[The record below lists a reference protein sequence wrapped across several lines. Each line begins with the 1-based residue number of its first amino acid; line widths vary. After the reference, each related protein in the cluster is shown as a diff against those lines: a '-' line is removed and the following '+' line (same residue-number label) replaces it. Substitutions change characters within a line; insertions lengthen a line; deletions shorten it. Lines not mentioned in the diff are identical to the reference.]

1 MSDELPSNFDIY
13 AFLSIPPTATEAEI
27 RKAYRKQSLLYH
39 PDKNPAPS
47 AVEKFHY
54 LNLSLDI
61 LVSPAARAAY
71 DNVRKARAAKAE
83 RTAKYDD
90 ERRRMQRDLESREQD
105 AKRRK
110 LGQHK
115 KTDVEEDFNLREA
128 VEKLKEESAR
138 LKRARDKKLQEESA
152 KQDDK
157 EEDIDESERT
167 LKVRFRKGIDRE
179 SLSIQKLEEIFS
191 EFGTIQNVIL
201 GKSALVVFENL
212 AAAKKALNEL
222 SRSNASDLSFI
233 KEITMARTVAPEN
246 GPSPKT
252 QEDSSHKEAAMTK
265 PVISTIPA
273 AKHTKFSFKP
283 PSATGNDADY
293 ESITLMRMRK
303 IERERLEREI
313 LEQEEKEDGDSVLV
327 S

>member
-1 MSDELPSNFDIY
+1 MADELPPNFDIY
-13 AFLSIPPTATEAEI
+13 AFLSIPPTATVAEV
-27 RKAYRKQSLLYH
+27 RKAYRKHSLLYH
-39 PDKNPAPS
+39 PDKNSDPS

-54 LNLSLDI
+54 LNLAYDI
-61 LVSPAARAAY
+61 LTSPAARAAY

-110 LGQHK
+110 LEKGRNV
-115 KTDVEEDFNLREA
+115 DVEEDINLREA

-138 LKRARDKKLQEESA
+138 LKKERDRKLAEDLA
-152 KQDDK
+152 KQQDDK
-157 EEDIDESERT
+157 EDEVDESERT
-167 LKVRFRKGIDRE
+167 LKIRFRKGTNRE
-179 SLSIQKLEEIFS
+179 SLSTEKLEGIFS

-201 GKSALVVFENL
+201 GKSALIVFDDL
-212 AAAKKALNEL
+212 AGAKKALTKV
-222 SRSNASDLSFI
+222 SQSNVSQLSFI
-233 KEITMARTVAPEN
+233 KEVTMAKIVSPEIDPSRETEELPHEKAP
-246 GPSPKT
+246 T
-252 QEDSSHKEAAMTK
+252 TK

-273 AKHTKFSFKP
+273 SKPTKFSFKP

-303 IERERLEREI
+303 IERERLEKEI
-313 LEQEEKEDGDSVLV
+313 LEQEEKEDRESVLV
-327 S
+327 L